1 MPIKIPSEKGLVYR
15 LDLLYTVKDKTES
28 IAMTQRGIYAVADKG
43 RRIVPAEVLMPALQ
57 QAIAAGGQFVLTV
70 TGNSMCPTLY
80 PGRDAVVLAAA
91 EKPRKGQILL
101 FRRESG
107 AYILHRVCRV
117 RGDTLVMNGDNQGWT
132 EKITPEQVIA
142 VVTELHR
149 KGKIY
154 DCGSLSSRMYGW
166 LMRRLLPVRRVLSW
180 LRAGTDR
187 KNDI

>member
-1 MPIKIPSEKGLVYR
+1 MAEK
-15 LDLLYTVKDKTES
+15 
-28 IAMTQRGIYAVADKG
+28 A
-43 RRIVPAEVLMPALQ
+43 RRIVSADVLMPGLQ
-57 QAIAAGGQFVLTV
+57 QAVAAGGQFVLTV

-80 PGRDAVVLAAA
+80 PDRDAVVLAAA

-117 RGDTLVMNGDNQGWT
+117 QSGKLVMNGDNQGWT
-132 EKITPEQVIA
+132 EEITPEQVVA
-142 VVTELHR
+142 MVTGLHR
-149 KGKIY
+149 NGKNY

-166 LMRRLLPVRRVLSW
+166 LMVGLLPVRRALSW
-180 LRAGTDR
+180 LRAGTDG